1 MSENFTHKNFES
13 ELNFNYS
20 GLAVSCEIL
29 ERERER
35 ERERETHLE

>member
-1 MSENFTHKNFES
+1 MIYNFTHKNFES

-20 GLAVSCEIL
+20 GLAVSCGIL

-35 ERERETHLE
+35 ERERDADRA

>member
-1 MSENFTHKNFES
+1 MSKNFTHKNFES
-13 ELNFNYS
+13 GLNFNYS

-35 ERERETHLE
+35 ERERRI